1 MTQQEPAF
9 EARLRTLEEAQAFSE
24 RSVEQLSGEIAEL
37 SKRVTEAL
45 AHIRMLE
52 GRLQQLLEPPEDAE
66 SPE

>member
-1 MTQQEPAF
+1 
-9 EARLRTLEEAQAFSE
+9 
-24 RSVEQLSGEIAEL
+24 L
-37 SKRVTEAL
+37 SKRLTEAL